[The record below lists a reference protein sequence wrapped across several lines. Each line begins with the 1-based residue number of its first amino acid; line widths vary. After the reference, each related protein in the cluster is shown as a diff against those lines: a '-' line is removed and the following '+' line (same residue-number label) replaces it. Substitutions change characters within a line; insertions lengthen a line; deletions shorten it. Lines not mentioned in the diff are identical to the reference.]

1 MERRSFKRA
10 FLFGILGA
18 LIFLVI
24 NGIVIAI
31 ITSARNFFL
40 FKVYEIPVDLF
51 LLKIIFKFNLFIVI
65 GFIAGW
71 AYYLF
76 GDFHWQRKSRSTQSA
91 PKKTETK
98 KD

>member
-24 NGIVIAI
+24 NGIVIALWKGG
-31 ITSARNFFL
+31 RNFFL
-40 FKVYEIPVDLF
+40 FKVSEMPVDLF
-51 LLKIIFKFNLFIVI
+51 FIKIIFRFNLFILI
-65 GFIAGW
+65 GFILGW

-76 GDFHWQRKSRSTQSA
+76 GDFHWHRRS
-91 PKKTETK
+91 KKTESK
-98 KD
+98 